1 MAMNLDAVL
10 RVAARVLGM
19 DEVTDLERAIGR
31 VDRAASEMQAS
42 FRGVVGSAAWQG
54 AAIGAAGIVAGL
66 TMSTRAAIQFEAA
79 MADVRKVVDG
89 LDTPQ
94 GMKDIREEI
103 FALSREIPIS
113 AQGFAEMYAAAG
125 SAGIARKELKAFA
138 RDVSMVAVAFD
149 MTAGDAGTAMAKIR
163 TNLGLTQPELM
174 SLADAVNHLSNSMA
188 STAPQLIDFLRRTAS
203 QGKQA
208 GLTAQQTAALG
219 SAMIAAGA
227 EAEVAATSFNNMLKA
242 LTRGSSMTERQVEAL
257 VKLGYATAG
266 AAEEQRRLTREA
278 EDQSRRR
285 LEAIEEESRQVISQ
299 VERRYRRLAQIQSD
313 AADDEQRQWSRA
325 QDDRYSAQE
334 RQLRRQQEAEIDAA
348 NARAKAAN
356 STSRAE
362 VNAIDERY
370 DRIRTALQRQQE
382 DERIRYQRAQ
392 RDRQQ
397 DLRDSLAEQERL
409 EKEAAEKR
417 FREMKR
423 IEEMRAKEA
432 KAAAE
437 AAAKAIT
444 SELGPK
450 MAQRMQTDAI
460 GTIRDVFSRIKALPK
475 AMQMSV
481 ISDLFGDEARA
492 LAPLIENT
500 QLFEKALGLVANQGQ
515 YAGSTLREFQSRI
528 STTASDIQLAQNRM
542 EELSIT
548 VGENLLP
555 AVKALADALGPLASA
570 IGFIANIPVLGT
582 LVITLTALASVV
594 ILLAPG
600 ILALTTLLSGLSAV
614 LPGIQTALIILA
626 VPFIKLIL
634 IVGLVVGAL
643 VLLGVALKAI
653 WDSRA
658 QIGQF
663 LSWLG
668 NQFMNMLKAIGKFFE
683 DVGKRITGFFTW
695 LNEQIFK
702 AYDWVIKGTQD
713 NLRKI
718 GEFATKLWESV
729 VKTIKGI
736 INGVMRAIANTI
748 NAAINGI
755 NSIIDRVNSLPRSVG
770 LSISIPRIPTLPVPQ
785 FADGGVVTR
794 PTLAMVGEGGEPEY
808 IIPASR
814 MGAASAAYQAGA
826 RGADVLAGRGT
837 GQPVINITTGP
848 VMRTPDGQDWVTT
861 ADLERA
867 MRTTANAM
875 LGRVRTPAGRQLL
888 GIR

>member
-10 RVAARVLGM
+10 RVAAKVVGLQ
-19 DEVTDLERAIGR
+19 EVTGLEKAISR
-31 VDRAASEMQAS
+31 VDKAAGEMQAA
-42 FRGVVGSAAWQG
+42 FKGVINSAAWQG
-54 AAIGAAGIVAGL
+54 AAVGAAGIVAGL
-66 TMSTRAAIQFEAA
+66 ALSTRAAIEFEAA
-79 MADVRKVVDG
+79 MADVRKVVSG

-94 GMKDIREEI
+94 GMKDIRQEI

-125 SAGIARKELKAFA
+125 SAGIARAELKAFA

-163 TNLGLTQPELM
+163 TNLGLTQPQLRL
-174 SLADAVNHLSNSMA
+174 LADAVNHLSNSMA
-188 STAPQLIDFLRRTAS
+188 STAPQLVDFLRRTAS

-227 EAEVAATSFNNMLKA
+227 EAEVAGTSFNNMLRA
-242 LTRGSSMTERQVEAL
+242 LTKGSSMTERQTAAL
-257 VKLGYATAG
+257 VKLGFATAG
-266 AAEEQRRLTREA
+266 AADAQQQLTREA
-278 EDQSRRR
+278 ENQSRLRV
-285 LEAIEEESRQVISQ
+285 EAVERESRLVIGEI
-299 VERRYRRLAQIQSD
+299 ERRYRRMSQLQSD
-313 AADDEQRQWSRA
+313 AADDELRQWSRA
-325 QDDRYSAQE
+325 QDDRFSVQE
-334 RQLRRQQEAEIDAA
+334 RRLQRQQQAEIDAA
-348 NARAKAAN
+348 NERARLQRRDARA
-356 STSRAE
+356 E
-362 VNAIDERY
+362 INAIEDRY
-370 DRIRTALQRQQE
+370 DQLRTTLQRQQE
-382 DERIRYQRAQ
+382 DERIQYQRAA

-397 DLRDSLAEQERL
+397 DLRDSLQERERL
-409 EKEAAEKR
+409 EKEAAEQR

-423 IEEMRAKEA
+423 IEEMRAKDA

-444 SELGPK
+444 AELGPK
-450 MAQRMQTDAI
+450 LAQRMQQDAI
-460 GTIRDVFSRIKALPK
+460 GTIRDVFERIKALPK

-500 QLFEKALGLVANQGQ
+500 QLFEKSLALVASQGE

-542 EELSIT
+542 DELAIT

-555 AVKALADALGPLASA
+555 AVKALADALGPLIGA
-570 IGFIANIPVLGT
+570 IGAIAQVPVLGP
-582 LVITLTALASVV
+582 LVMSLTALAAVVV
-594 ILLAPG
+594 ILAPG

-614 LPGIQTALIILA
+614 LPGIATVLVVIALPLL
-626 VPFIKLIL
+626 KLVA
-634 IVGLVVGAL
+634 IVGLVVGGL
-643 VLLGVALKAI
+643 VLLGVALKAV

-668 NQFMNMLKAIGKFFE
+668 SQFVNMLKAVGTFFTA
-683 DVGKRITGFFTW
+683 VGQRITTFFSW
-695 LNEQIFK
+695 LNDQIFK
-702 AYDWVIKGTQD
+702 AYDWVIKGAQN
-713 NLRKI
+713 NLKAI
-718 GEFATKLWESV
+718 GDFATKLWTTV
-729 VKTIKGI
+729 VTTIKRI
-736 INGVMRAIANTI
+736 INGIMAAIANTI
-748 NAAINGI
+748 NMAINGI
-755 NSIIDRVNSLPRSVG
+755 NAIIGRVNSLPRKVG
-770 LSISIPRIPTLPVPQ
+770 INVSIPTIPNLPVPQ
-785 FADGGVVTR
+785 FADGGFVTR
-794 PTLAMVGEGGEPEY
+794 PTIGLVGEGGEPEY

-814 MGAASAAYQAGA
+814 MNAAAAAYQAGA
-826 RGADVLAGRGT
+826 RGADVLAARGT
-837 GQPVINITTGP
+837 AAPVINITTGP
-848 VMRTPDGQDWVTT
+848 VLRTPDGQEWVTT

-867 MRTTANAM
+867 MRTTADAV